1 MKKCT
6 HGERA
11 RAQRVREGCRTLKDL
26 VSLSLFAV
34 ELTIV
39 AGVCAAAI
47 RHGGKATL
55 LRRGRNSPA
64 GGKLLVRCLE
74 MLIKLQRQIF
84 RHKSIPFIPGERYR
98 QGDT

>member
-11 RAQRVREGCRTLKDL
+11 RAQRVKEGCRTLKDL

-47 RHGGKATL
+47 RHRGQASL
-55 LRRGRNSPA
+55 LTRGRHSPA
-64 GGKLLVRCLE
+64 GRIAFSELAPNSNSSEIR
-74 MLIKLQRQIF
+74 
-84 RHKSIPFIPGERYR
+84 
-98 QGDT
+98 